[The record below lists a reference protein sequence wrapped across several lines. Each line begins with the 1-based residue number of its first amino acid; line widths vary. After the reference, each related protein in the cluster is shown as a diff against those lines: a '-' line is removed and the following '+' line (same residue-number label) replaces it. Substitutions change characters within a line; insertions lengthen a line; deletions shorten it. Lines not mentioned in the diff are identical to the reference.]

1 MTHIPFPTRGLEALI
16 PLAVAAQKIASASSH
31 WKQIDT
37 PSPTRPLGDHESTW
51 QRSLG
56 GEDMSSESSLRIAA
70 LESRLRLILVVNG
83 VLFVAVFVVLAA
95 SCRTTDARSS
105 QPKTLTVSELNIVDP
120 HGVVRVRVGGDL
132 PDAVINGKRV
142 PRGQRAAGVLLYD
155 DTGQERGGY
164 ITFSPGRQV
173 ALTLDNR
180 TSGQTA
186 TLIAGAEGGSAL
198 NLSYGNDLVEL
209 RVDDETGPSIHAV
222 RGKQVAF
229 HVPPVVNFQATEGC
243 TELRAAMTKHPRE
256 QVLDWCRARVSEEAC
271 QACLARK

>member
-1 MTHIPFPTRGLEALI
+1 MTG
-16 PLAVAAQKIASASSH
+16 
-31 WKQIDT
+31 
-37 PSPTRPLGDHESTW
+37 
-51 QRSLG
+51 
-56 GEDMSSESSLRIAA
+56 ESSLRIVA
-70 LESRLRLILVVNG
+70 LESRLRLLLVVNAALFLAMLA
-83 VLFVAVFVVLAA
+83 VLVVSCSTSSHA
-95 SCRTTDARSS
+95 SLPP
-105 QPKTLTVSELNIVDP
+105 QMLTVSELKVLDP
-120 HGVVRVRVGGDL
+120 NGVVRVRVGGDL

-142 PRGQRAAGVLLYD
+142 PRGQKAAGVLLYD

-186 TLIAGAEGGSAL
+186 ALIAGPEGGSAL
-198 NLSYGNDLVEL
+198 NLTYGNDLVEL

-229 HVPPVVNFQATEGC
+229 HVPPVVNFQTTEGC
-243 TELRAAMTKHPRE
+243 AELRGALAKNSRE

-271 QACLARK
+271 QQCLSTK